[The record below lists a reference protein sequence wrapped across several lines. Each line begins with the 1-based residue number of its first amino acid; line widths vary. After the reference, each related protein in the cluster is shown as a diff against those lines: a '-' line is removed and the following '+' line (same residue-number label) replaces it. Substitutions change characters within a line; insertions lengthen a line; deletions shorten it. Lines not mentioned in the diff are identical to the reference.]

1 MTTNTTDQAKMTNT
15 HSMATTH
22 SITNTSDKFIL
33 VGNARKIISA
43 YDTMGEA
50 VEDFVI
56 QIPSIEDSEWGAVR
70 ILSPG
75 ETWTGEF
82 ACRLPLTSAEK
93 VKNDAIFHEIFGTNS

>member
-1 MTTNTTDQAKMTNT
+1 MSNTAKQIEITTTR
-15 HSMATTH
+15 SF
-22 SITNTSDKFIL
+22 TNTSDKFIL
-33 VGNARKIISA
+33 VGSARKIIAA

-75 ETWTGEF
+75 ETWTFEH
-82 ACRLPLTSAEK
+82 ACRMPLTASQK
-93 VKNDAIFHEIFGTNS
+93 VAADAKMREIFGK